1 MPYPSTLLSFSTS
14 SASSG
19 VTSKTCCSHIASN
32 RSFYPS
38 HLPSSSTV
46 FANPAAISRMQS
58 QRLYSSSWNF
68 FITRLKYTEFCN
80 HTPLSLPTGSSANRL
95 FRMQR
100 MWFSKSSLSD
110 ALHFFNPFPLFYASP
125 FPSNSTSPTNAG
137 NTYFSPFLSMNS
149 SASFASFNP
158 NR

>member
-1 MPYPSTLLSFSTS
+1 MPYPSTHLSFSTS
-14 SASSG
+14 SASSR
-19 VTSKTCCSHIASN
+19 VTSKAFCSHIASN

-38 HLPSSSTV
+38 HLPFSSTV
-46 FANPAAISRMQS
+46 FVNPAAISRMQS

-80 HTPLSLPTGSSANRL
+80 HIPPSSPTGSSASRL
-95 FRMQR
+95 FRIQR

-110 ALHFFNPFPLFYASP
+110 ALHFFSPFPLFYTSP
-125 FPSNSTSPTNAG
+125 SPSNSTSPTNAG

-149 SASFASFNP
+149 SASFVSFIP